1 MWCKNKINEPNS
13 RIFFIYFTKI
23 TFNLNLF
30 DFSLKFNGFPIEK
43 AKSVL
48 KAIQNE
54 KDFSAYVET
63 KKQEIVSY
71 HLKYNLFYKTF
82 AKNAK
87 ALDWN
92 SVPIMTKRDL
102 QQPLDNR
109 LSEGF
114 SKKNSYINKTS
125 GSSGEPF
132 IFAKDTFCHALT
144 WAGFMDRYG
153 WFDLDFNTSKQARFY
168 GIPLNK
174 TGYYKERFKD
184 FLSNRYRFSVFDL
197 SDSQLEK
204 NLKKFESTKF
214 DYINGYT
221 SSIVQFAKF
230 LQQKNSVLKHVC
242 PTLKACIV
250 TSEMLFKEDKKLLET
265 WLGVPII
272 NEYGA
277 AELGLIAFQ
286 NKNNEWLVNNEDL
299 FIEILDENNQVLPY
313 GQEGRVVI
321 TSLYNKAH
329 PFIRYDLGD
338 MGKLSKE
345 STTNKPILEKL
356 IGRTNDIVV
365 LPSGKKAAGLTFYYV
380 TKTVIEDGGNV
391 KEFIIEQLKI
401 DTFKISYTSK
411 EKLSETKIVEIN
423 KAIEIYLEAGL
434 SIHFEKKDKLERSG
448 RGKLKQFK
456 SYL

>member
-23 TFNLNLF
+23 TFNLKLF
-30 DFSLKFNGFPIEK
+30 DLSLKINGFPIEK

-54 KDFSAYVET
+54 KDISDYVEA
-63 KKQEIVSY
+63 KKQEIVFY
-71 HLKYNLFYKTF
+71 HLKHNPFYKTF
-82 AKNAK
+82 AKNAN

-92 SVPIMTKRDL
+92 SIPIMTKRDL
-102 QQPLDNR
+102 QQPLENR

-114 SKKNSYINKTS
+114 SKKNVYINKTS
-125 GSSGEPF
+125 GSSGDPF
-132 IFAKDTFCHALT
+132 IFAKDKFCHSLT

-153 WFDLDFNTSKQARFY
+153 WFELDFNTSKQARFY

-174 TGYYKERFKD
+174 TGYYKERIKD

-230 LQQKNSVLKHVC
+230 LQRRNIILKNVC

-250 TSEMLFKEDKKLLET
+250 TSEMLFEDDKKLLET
-265 WLGVPII
+265 HLGVPII

-286 NKNNEWLVNNEDL
+286 NKNKEWMVNNEDL

-321 TSLYNKAH
+321 TALYNKAH
-329 PFIRYDLGD
+329 PFVRYDLGD
-338 MGKLSKE
+338 MGKLSKS
-345 STTNKPILEKL
+345 STNNKPILETL

-401 DTFKISYTSK
+401 DTFKISYTSR
-411 EKLSETKIVEIN
+411 EVLSEQKIKEIN
-423 KAIEIYLEAGL
+423 NAIETYLESGL
-434 SIHFEKKDKLERSG
+434 TIQFERKKSLERSN

>member
-1 MWCKNKINEPNS
+1 MK
-13 RIFFIYFTKI
+13 
-23 TFNLNLF
+23 LF
-30 DFSLKFNGFPIEK
+30 ELSLKFNGFPIEK

-54 KDFSAYVET
+54 HDFSTSIET

-71 HLKYNLFYKTF
+71 HLNHNPFYKTF
-82 AKNAK
+82 AKNANV
-87 ALDWN
+87 LDWN
-92 SVPIMTKRDL
+92 SIPIMTKRDL
-102 QQPLDNR
+102 QQPLENR

-114 SKKNSYINKTS
+114 SRKNVYINKTS
-125 GSSGEPF
+125 GSSGDPF
-132 IFAKDTFCHALT
+132 IFAKDKFFHALT
-144 WAGFMDRYG
+144 WAGFIDRYS
-153 WFDLDFNTSKQARFY
+153 WFNLDFNTSKQARFY
-168 GIPLNK
+168 GVPLNK
-174 TGYYKERFKD
+174 KGYYKERFKD

-230 LQQKNSVLKHVC
+230 LQRKNSILKNVC

-250 TSEMLFKEDKKLLET
+250 TSEMLFEDDKKLLET
-265 WLGVPII
+265 HLGVPII

-286 NKNNEWLVNNEDL
+286 NKNDEWIVNNEDL
-299 FIEILDENNQVLPY
+299 FIEILDENNQVLPN
-313 GQEGRVVI
+313 GQEGRIVI

-329 PFIRYDLGD
+329 PFIRYELGD
-338 MGKLSKE
+338 MGKLSKD
-345 STTNKPILEKL
+345 SPANKPILDSL
-356 IGRTNDIVV
+356 IGRTNDIVA

-380 TKTVIEDGGNV
+380 TKTVIENGGNV
-391 KEFIIEQLKI
+391 KEFIIEQLKT

-411 EKLSETKIVEIN
+411 EALSEEKIKEIN
-423 KAIEIYLEAGL
+423 KAVETYLESGL
-434 SIHFEKKDKLERSG
+434 TIQFERKEILERSN